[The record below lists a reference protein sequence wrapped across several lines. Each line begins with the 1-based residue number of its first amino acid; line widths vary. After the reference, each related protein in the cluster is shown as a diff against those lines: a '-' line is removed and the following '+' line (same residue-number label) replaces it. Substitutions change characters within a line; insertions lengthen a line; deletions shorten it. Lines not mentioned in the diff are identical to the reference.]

1 MKQIIIAK
9 VVKSGNRFNAF
20 DRDGNKI
27 TGKIPTGPRKIAYEA
42 GKALKY
48 SWDDETGEVFGKSK
62 SGWDMV
68 SMDEYERSDLPEIP
82 TDVEVPEGHV
92 EIDDFIHDSYKLK
105 PKSLVMPELKWK
117 YLMRSAVRG
126 KNIMMTGPAGSG
138 KTMAA
143 KAAVTALGRPDFYFN
158 LGATQDP
165 RASLI
170 GNTHFSKDKGTFFS
184 ESLFDTAIKTPGAV
198 ILLDEISRAHPDAWN
213 ILMTV
218 LDEGQRYL
226 RLDEAD
232 GSETVADAEG
242 VIVVEMDVL
251 DADREHGLL
260 RYMYPS
266 VDSALLR
273 SVAEIADK
281 TRAELMSETPR
292 VSTAIST
299 RSTVEISGLIFD
311 GFSLVEA
318 SEVAIYPF
326 FSNDGGL
333 DSERTYIKQLIQK
346 YVGEAGDSDELFNEQ
361 EIENAAS

>member
-1 MKQIIIAK
+1 
-9 VVKSGNRFNAF
+9 
-20 DRDGNKI
+20 
-27 TGKIPTGPRKIAYEA
+27 
-42 GKALKY
+42 
-48 SWDDETGEVFGKSK
+48 
-62 SGWDMV
+62 
-68 SMDEYERSDLPEIP
+68 
-82 TDVEVPEGHV
+82 
-92 EIDDFIHDSYKLK
+92 
-105 PKSLVMPELKWK
+105 MPELKWK

-170 GNTHFSKDKGTFFS
+170 GNTHFSKEKGTFFS
-184 ESLFDTAIKTPGAV
+184 ESLFVTAIKTPGAV

-232 GSETVADAEG
+232 GSETVAVAEG
-242 VIVVEMDVL
+242 VTFIATANIGNEYTATRVMDRALMDRFIVVEMDVL

-346 YVGEAGDSDELFNEQ
+346 YVGDAGDSDELFNEQ